1 MRCDVVCGKTSAP
14 GYLTEAELIGVME
27 RSGIGTDASIA
38 THIENICKRN
48 YVEVGSGRTMVPTDL
63 GVLLVQGYRAIDPD
77 LVEPTVRSYVERQL
91 DTIASGKQDLGTVV
105 SHVLAQFMAKF
116 KYFVTHIG
124 EMEELFEVGTDRH
137 FPPPQS
143 SNHTNLISRCGSGLD
158 GSTGSWANRASSGQ
172 MWKDR
177 SVSAVAAECTAPK
190 TLQPPD
196 GGSIPASTRRVA
208 KSV

>member
-1 MRCDVVCGKTSAP
+1 MPCHAQVALVRCDVVCGKTSAP

-91 DTIASGKQDLGTVV
+91 D
-105 SHVLAQFMAKF
+105 
-116 KYFVTHIG
+116 FVTHIG

-137 FPPPQS
+137 FPHPSHPIIL
-143 SNHTNLISRCGSGLD
+143 T
-158 GSTGSWANRASSGQ
+158 
-172 MWKDR
+172 
-177 SVSAVAAECTAPK
+177 
-190 TLQPPD
+190 
-196 GGSIPASTRRVA
+196 
-208 KSV
+208 